1 MRAHN
6 HDCAKNTVRPTP
18 PSICISIWLNQIIK
32 YIDTAKHDINI
43 NFSLAIAW
51 QKYNGEALTML
62 LKWTYPAH
70 NADHGRN
77 ATIIHRIIQ
86 PFHTPGNPR
95 MYTNRSAI
103 GPHYQNWDPLGVEH
117 VHEVAINIFTIDS
130 NNSTYTW
137 ATGVPHNKKSTQNSQ
152 AHVHR
157 PNMAMHK
164 KTKLCKALL
173 VATQTGKKPVKPR
186 SPIININVQNQQ
198 ARRDRDHV
206 ILKKHYLKKTLL
218 TAANKYGNKYA
229 CIKHANTTKTK
240 TYVRHKPKQPW
251 TPIDNKTKLTPT
263 GAMKVMHKPVQCNA

>member
-1 MRAHN
+1 MPRGQPTQTNIRHSNNSSGSPLLYRFPVLTTKTYALIHMHAKTN
-6 HDCAKNTVRPTP
+6 DCAKNTVRPTP
-18 PSICISIWLNQIIK
+18 PSICISIWLNQTIK
-32 YIDTAKHDINI
+32 YIDTAKHVINI
-43 NFSLAIAW
+43 NFRLAIACK
-51 QKYNGEALTML
+51 KYNGEALTML
-62 LKWTYPAH
+62 LKFPYPDH

-77 ATIIHRIIQ
+77 ATIIHRNIQ

-164 KTKLCKALL
+164 
-173 VATQTGKKPVKPR
+173 
-186 SPIININVQNQQ
+186 
-198 ARRDRDHV
+198 
-206 ILKKHYLKKTLL
+206 
-218 TAANKYGNKYA
+218 
-229 CIKHANTTKTK
+229 
-240 TYVRHKPKQPW
+240 
-251 TPIDNKTKLTPT
+251 NKTMQGTVGRHSNRQETCKTNFPNHKYQRTKPT
-263 GAMKVMHKPVQCNA
+263 SKTWQRSCDIKEAL